1 VIVISGDTTYSPNL
15 IQAAKG
21 CDILVHEVYSAKG
34 LANRTPDWQR
44 YHAAYHTSAPDV
56 GRVAAAVR
64 PRKLVLYHQLPM
76 GETPEEVVGEVR
88 RNFDGVI
95 VYGNDLDVIR

>member
-1 VIVISGDTTYSPNL
+1 
-15 IQAAKG
+15 
-21 CDILVHEVYSAKG
+21 VYSEKG

-44 YHAAYHTSAPDV
+44 YHSAYHTSAPDV
-56 GRVAAAVR
+56 GRVAAEVR

-76 GETPEEVVGEVR
+76 GETPEEVLAKCAAIST
-88 RNFDGVI
+88 GVI